1 MKHDF
6 KFISKHSPS
15 VRSTYANLQ
24 DILNQVH
31 RILRN
36 EYTFQHKPVGSYSR
50 NMITYDTKP
59 NVGYDFDINIY
70 PNDEDNNLSPPK
82 KSNCFSRKHWI
93 RSLQNM
99 VMIMPKI
106 QHGYLPLKLK
116 TERILVFCTASILHL

>member
-82 KSNCFSRKHWI
+82 NQIAF
-93 RSLQNM
+93 Q
-99 VMIMPKI
+99 
-106 QHGYLPLKLK
+106 G
-116 TERILVFCTASILHL
+116 SIG